1 MDRRIQKSKQAI
13 MDAFLALM
21 SETDIENITVNKIA
35 ELANVNRGT
44 VYLHFLDKYDLLD
57 HCLEEQINRL
67 IDKCAPDSEVTGKF
81 TSKSTLLRVFE
92 YLEQN
97 SGLYS
102 KMLRNRGVPAFRN
115 RLLVVVRES
124 LSRQFDLIASGPN
137 FNKEITV
144 QFLASA
150 VISSFEWWISNS
162 MPYPASVMAEQ
173 IWALL
178 DRTMISLPLPNQ
190 NSRSVI

>member
-1 MDRRIQKSKQAI
+1 MDRRIQKSKKAI
-13 MDAFLALM
+13 MDAFIELL
-21 SETDIENITVNKIA
+21 SEMDIENITINKIA
-35 ELANVNRGT
+35 DLANVNRGT

-57 HCLEEQINRL
+57 QYLEEQINQL
-67 IDKCAPDSEVTGKF
+67 LEKCAPDEVTDKF

-97 SGLYS
+97 SNLYS
-102 KMLRNRGVPAFRN
+102 TMLKNRGIPVFRN
-115 RLLVVVRES
+115 RLLLIAQQS
-124 LSRQFDLIASGPN
+124 LSKQFDLISFGPD

-150 VISSFEWWISNS
+150 IISSFEWWITNS
-162 MPYPASVMAEQ
+162 IPYPASVMAEQ

-178 DRTMISLPLPNQ
+178 ERMMITSP
-190 NSRSVI
+190 

>member
-13 MDAFLALM
+13 MDAFLTLI
-21 SETDIENITVNKIA
+21 SETDIENITINKIA

-57 HCLEEQINRL
+57 QCLEEQINRL
-67 IDKCAPDSEVTGKF
+67 IEKCAPGGEITGKF
-81 TSKSTLLRVFE
+81 TSKSTLLRIFE

-97 SGLYS
+97 SKLYAA
-102 KMLRNRGVPAFRN
+102 MLQNRGIPAFRN
-115 RLLVVVRES
+115 RLLVIARES
-124 LSRQFDLIASGPN
+124 LRNQFDHIAVGPN

-150 VISSFEWWISNS
+150 IISSFEWWITNS

-178 DRTMISLPLPNQ
+178 DRTMISLPLAKA
-190 NSRSVI
+190 NS